1 MKIVLIE
8 SLGISEEK
16 LSSYVDKLRGKGHEF
31 IFYEKDLD
39 AGKQIERL
47 KDADVLMI
55 ANMPLDANVVDSCEK
70 LKFINVAFTGVDHIP
85 IALAEEKGIAVS
97 NASGYSNDSVAELV
111 LGLTLSLLR
120 KIPQVDP
127 LTRAGGVVG
136 NLVGNELK
144 EKTVGIIGTGA
155 IGGRAAELFNAFGC
169 QVLGYDPAPVELP
182 NVEHVAMDELLERS
196 DIISL
201 HCPLMDSTRGLIDKA
216 AISKMKDGVVF
227 INAARGPIVES
238 EALAEALHS
247 GKVAAAGID
256 VYEIEPPLPVDHPLL
271 NAPHTIVAPHIAY
284 LSKESMEKRAQI
296 VFDSLDSWLEGKQ
309 VNKIV

>member
-8 SLGISEEK
+8 SLGISDEK
-16 LSSYVDKLRGKGHEF
+16 LNLYVKKLTEEGHEF
-31 IFYEKDLD
+31 VAYERDLD
-39 AGKQIERL
+39 LEKQVDRL
-47 KDADVLMI
+47 KNADVLMI
-55 ANMPLDANVVDSCEK
+55 ANMPLDVNVVKACQQ

-85 IALAEEKGIAVS
+85 IAFAQEKGIAVS

-127 LTRAGGVVG
+127 LTRTGGVVG
-136 NLVGNELK
+136 NLIGNELK
-144 EKTVGIIGTGA
+144 GKTVGIIGTGA
-155 IGGRAAELFNAFGC
+155 IGGITAELFNAFGV
-169 QVLGYDPAPVELP
+169 QVLGYNPVPVELP
-182 NVEHVAMDELLERS
+182 NVTHVEMDELLNKS

-201 HCPLMDSTRGLIDKA
+201 HCPLMDATRGLIDKV
-216 AISKMKDGVVF
+216 AIDKMKDGVIF
-227 INAARGPIVES
+227 INAARGPIVDS

-256 VYEIEPPLPVDHPLL
+256 VYEMEPPIPVDHPLL
-271 NAPHTIVAPHIAY
+271 NAPNTILAPHIAY
-284 LSKESMEKRAQI
+284 LSEESMEKRAQI
-296 VFDSLDSWLEGKQ
+296 VFDSLDAWLAGKQ

>member
-8 SLGISEEK
+8 SLGISDEK
-16 LSSYVDKLRGKGHEF
+16 LNLYVKKLTEEGHEF
-31 IFYEKDLD
+31 VAYERDLD
-39 AGKQIERL
+39 LEKQVDRL
-47 KDADVLMI
+47 KNADVLMI
-55 ANMPLDANVVDSCEK
+55 ANMPLDVNVVKACQQ

-85 IALAEEKGIAVS
+85 IAFAQEKGIAVS

-127 LTRAGGVVG
+127 LTRTGGVVG
-136 NLVGNELK
+136 NLIGNELK
-144 EKTVGIIGTGA
+144 GKTVGIIGTGA
-155 IGGRAAELFNAFGC
+155 IGGRTAELFNAFGV
-169 QVLGYDPAPVELP
+169 QVLGYNPVPVELP
-182 NVEHVAMDELLERS
+182 NLTHVEMDELLNKS

-201 HCPLMDSTRGLIDKA
+201 HCPLMDSTRGLIDKV
-216 AISKMKDGVVF
+216 AIDKMKDGVIF
-227 INAARGPIVES
+227 INAARGPIVDS

-256 VYEIEPPLPVDHPLL
+256 VYEMEPPIPGDHPLL
-271 NAPHTIVAPHIAY
+271 NAPNTILAPHIAY
-284 LSKESMEKRAQI
+284 LSEESMEKRAQI
-296 VFDSLDSWLEGKQ
+296 VFDSLDAWLAGKQ